1 MQQALLLALGNTEWR
16 YHCVNQ
22 FERGL
27 GLVAENHHP
36 FVEFFLVVIAD
47 DVGLRGKFHL
57 TQMHHLINARN
68 DEVDLCAFVFHLPV
82 FVFFWPNAPR
92 RYRGGNA
99 RNAQSFLDGVEVFEA
114 NHLESKTFPS
124 LDAAGHKVVHPK
136 IRVGFGLAL
145 HKFQVKQAERVGE
158 FVMQIPLALAKRNV

>member
-1 MQQALLLALGNTEWR
+1 MQQAEVLALGHTEGR

-57 TQMHHLINARN
+57 AQMHHLINARN
-68 DEVDLCAFVFHLPV
+68 DEVDLCAFVFHFPV
-82 FVFFWPNAPR
+82 FVLFWSNAPR
-92 RYRGGNA
+92 RNCGGNA

-114 NHLESKTFPS
+114 NHLESEAFPS

-136 IRVGFGLAL
+136 IRVFVVVA
-145 HKFQVKQAERVGE
+145 FDESEIKQCIKED
-158 FVMQIPLALAKRNV
+158 